1 MGRRWL
7 SEKAA
12 RLAAPKSSETTPRAA
27 SLSRWV
33 RNLVPKFCCQMPVL
47 VDFSNFLMLLL
58 SYVALLEFSLAIVEL
73 DRFSWIS
80 MTYWKWIQHFDML
93 KNRIL
98 LNFKPGL
105 PEPAIFEISGYGSSS
120 LQIPAPAPTP
130 TPTHGHTHSHNS
142 HTWSRKNK
150 ILKVGTV
157 E

>member
-12 RLAAPKSSETTPRAA
+12 RSAAPKSSETTPRAA

-105 PEPAIFEISGYGSSS
+105 PKPAIFEISGYA
-120 LQIPAPAPTP
+120 QAPYKFRLRLLPLP
-130 TPTHGHTHSHNS
+130 LPMV
-142 HTWSRKNK
+142 
-150 ILKVGTV
+150 ILIVIIVILGPVKTKYLK
-157 E
+157 